1 MKDTGAEANCLLKP
15 QDFSKRCTVESLDS
29 GTGTSDL
36 GRGISTVSTDCSVCS
51 SLRVSSV
58 ILSFFS
64 GLSVFSTGTNAS
76 MGHAHMDKSGT
87 GHKPP
92 AGSILSLSAG
102 SHLSLSPGSS
112 PGTANDFAAFQAS
125 ELPRVSVPHPL
136 PARRNV
142 RSDGKLHRVD
152 GSDRVGD
159 CERFRC
165 FPSTRNPSRHCP
177 HPPSLRPHAQRTKR
191 HEQLAPRSQSPNTHR

>member
-1 MKDTGAEANCLLKP
+1 MWYQGGGGITVVAGSYLL
-15 QDFSKRCTVESLDS
+15 
-29 GTGTSDL
+29 
-36 GRGISTVSTDCSVCS
+36 
-51 SLRVSSV
+51 
-58 ILSFFS
+58 LS
-64 GLSVFSTGTNAS
+64 
-76 MGHAHMDKSGT
+76 
-87 GHKPP
+87 

-142 RSDGKLHRVD
+142 RSDGKLHQVD

-165 FPSTRNPSRHCP
+165 FPSKRNPSRHCP
-177 HPPSLRPHAQRTKR
+177 LPPSLRPHATPDAWDCERLRTNDVG
-191 HEQLAPRSQSPNTHR
+191 LTLFLVCYTIGFGVAPYPKVASRGVPYTMQAHQIDFLVKSDLVDNFSGPASSVRGA

>member
-1 MKDTGAEANCLLKP
+1 M
-15 QDFSKRCTVESLDS
+15 V
-29 GTGTSDL
+29 
-36 GRGISTVSTDCSVCS
+36 
-51 SLRVSSV
+51 
-58 ILSFFS
+58 
-64 GLSVFSTGTNAS
+64 
-76 MGHAHMDKSGT
+76 
-87 GHKPP
+87 
-92 AGSILSLSAG
+92 AGSYLSLSAGPILSLSAG

-112 PGTANDFAAFQAS
+112 PGTANEFAAFQAS

-136 PARRNV
+136 HARRNV

-177 HPPSLRPHAQRTKR
+177 IPPSLRPHAQRTKR
-191 HEQLAPRSQSPNTHR
+191 LRGACSVTVPCFAGVRWSLHASPGR